1 VQQAARE
8 IDWRQCVIAVVGG
21 DRREQEIA
29 RLAAATG
36 AQVRAFG
43 FPWPEGGIAGV
54 TLAASAAQAL
64 AGARFALFP
73 IPGIAASGALFAPAA
88 AEPIVPD
95 RALLAGMQA
104 PAHIILG
111 WGDDKLKAHAQA
123 LGITLHEYEWD
134 QDLMLLRGPA
144 IVEGLLK
151 VAIENTSI
159 TLHKSQVAVV
169 GQGSIGFLLA
179 RYMVALGAYT
189 HVFARNPVQR
199 AAAYAAGAEAH
210 RLEELEAA
218 APTLDMVFSTVP
230 SRVVGASVIE
240 RLPPHALLVDLA
252 APPGGID
259 FDAARARGLKAV
271 WARGLGSRAPVTV
284 GASQWSG
291 VRPRIE
297 AVLRAQGGADGG
309 T

>member
-1 VQQAARE
+1 MSPSDDTRPVTARQ
-8 IDWRQCVIAVVGG
+8 WAGLPIAVVGG

-36 AQVRAFG
+36 ARVRAFG
-43 FPWPEGGIAGV
+43 FTWPEAGIAGV
-54 TLAASAAQAL
+54 EHAGSAAEAL
-64 AGARFALFP
+64 RGARVALFP
-73 IPGIAASGALFAPAA
+73 IPGISASGALFAPSAP
-88 AEPIVPD
+88 EPIVPG
-95 RALLAGMQA
+95 REMLAAMA
-104 PAHIILG
+104 ARAHIILG
-111 WGDDKLKAHAQA
+111 WADARLKAHCEA

-144 IVEGLLK
+144 IVEGLLR
-151 VAIENTSI
+151 VTIENTAI
-159 TLHKSQVAVV
+159 TIHRARVAVV

-179 RYMVALGAYT
+179 RYMVALGART

-210 RLEELEAA
+210 RLEDLSAL
-218 APTLDMVFSTVP
+218 APQIDMLFSTVP
-230 SRVVGASVIE
+230 SPVVGAEVID
-240 RLPPHALLVDLA
+240 RLPAHAFLADLA

-259 FDAARARGLKAV
+259 FDAAQSRGLKAV

-297 AVLRAQGGADGG
+297 RILREE
-309 T
+309 

>member
-1 VQQAARE
+1 MATAPDARP
-8 IDWRQCVIAVVGG
+8 IPPSQWAGLTIAVVGG

-29 RLAAATG
+29 RLAAGTG
-36 AQVRAFG
+36 ARVRAWG
-43 FPWPEGGIAGV
+43 FPWPEGGITGV
-54 TLAASAAQAL
+54 EHADGAAQAL
-64 AGARFALFP
+64 RGARIALFP
-73 IPGIAASGALFAPAA
+73 IPGISASGALFAPSAP
-88 AEPIVPD
+88 EPIVPD
-95 RALLAGMQA
+95 REMLAAMA
-104 PAHIILG
+104 PRAHIILG
-111 WGDDKLKAHAQA
+111 WADSRLKGHCEA

-134 QDLMLLRGPA
+134 QDLMLLRAPA

-151 VAIENTSI
+151 VTIENTSI
-159 TLHKSQVAVV
+159 TIHRARVAVV

-179 RYMVALGAYT
+179 RYMVALGART

-210 RLEELEAA
+210 PLEDLPGR
-218 APTLDMVFSTVP
+218 APDLDMVFSTVP
-230 SRVVGASVIE
+230 SRVVGAEVID
-240 RLPPHALLVDLA
+240 RLPAHAFLADLA

-259 FDAARARGLKAV
+259 FAAAEARGLKAV

-297 AVLRAQGGADGG
+297 RILRED
-309 T
+309 